1 MPAKLKTVWWQRSH
15 EDLALLSD
23 EELAGCKELETAEL
37 VELSDVQMEAYAA
50 ASLHVQRVMLERAR
64 LHELVERE
72 RNKPKPPPPKP
83 KLLTITEVD
92 GKENVVRVDPWE
104 GGWLTVETNDAK
116 PDEPWIIQPV
126 VRRLGLMGIRSI
138 TVEDVNDE

>member
-1 MPAKLKTVWWQRSH
+1 MQGTRDRGARRTQRRADGGVRRREPPRS
-15 EDLALLSD
+15 
-23 EELAGCKELETAEL
+23 AGDA
-37 VELSDVQMEAYAA
+37 
-50 ASLHVQRVMLERAR
+50 ERAR

-116 PDEPWIIQPV
+116 RDEPWIIQPV